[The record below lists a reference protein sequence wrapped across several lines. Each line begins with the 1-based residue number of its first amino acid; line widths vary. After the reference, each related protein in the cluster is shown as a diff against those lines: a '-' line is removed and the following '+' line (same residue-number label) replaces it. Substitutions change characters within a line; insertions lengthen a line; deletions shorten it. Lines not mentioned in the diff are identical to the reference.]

1 MPMHACPIAVPGTQ
15 LAAADTPDGVSVTFT
30 TSPDRAEDLRARVH
44 AMADMHNRHHLAGGP
59 EGTHAGHGGM
69 EHGGMMGGGMMGGGM
84 MGGGS
89 TAGAGAGQASMM
101 PPPSRATVV
110 DVEGGAR
117 LVVTPNDPADMDQL
131 RSTVRTHAEHMQK
144 TGTCRMGPPAG

>member
-15 LAAADTPDGVSVTFT
+15 LAAA
-30 TSPDRAEDLRARVH
+30 DRAEDLRARVH

-69 EHGGMMGGGMMGGGM
+69 EHGGMMGGGM